1 MSLTRIGDA
10 YRKMRSFTSDRPSNF
25 GWVLDGKLA
34 GSGMP
39 ITKAE
44 FEWVCSQG
52 ISAVVTVREGPL
64 PSEWVNNGNIDY
76 LHLQVNDFAA
86 PELGDIDRA
95 LDFIDGQAEKGRAV
109 MVHCAAGKGR
119 TGVILAAYLIRRN
132 GLSARES
139 LEKIREMRPGS
150 VQSDEQEWAIEMY
163 EKYLKSKK

>member
-1 MSLTRIGDA
+1 
-10 YRKMRSFTSDRPSNF
+10 
-25 GWVLDGKLA
+25 
-34 GSGMP
+34 MP

-44 FEWVCSQG
+44 FDWVCSQG

-64 PSEWVNNGNIDY
+64 PSEWVNTGNIDY

-86 PELGDIDRA
+86 PELEDIDRA
-95 LDFIDGQAEKGRAV
+95 LDFIDGQTEKGRAV

-119 TGVILAAYLIRRN
+119 TGVILAAYLIRRK